1 MALDRGEPIYLD
13 GNDDAP
19 LLYIDKLD
27 TASPPDRVA
36 ATGLTG
42 LTVKLAA
49 AEGGAAINAAL
60 SKTLTET
67 PASSGWYLATFEGSD
82 LTAQLATYVNKD
94 VVQIAGDASNV
105 NKQILRQVLLSR

>member
-1 MALDRGEPIYLD
+1 MPLDRGEPIYLD

-27 TASPPDRVA
+27 TTSPPDRVA
-36 ATGLTG
+36 ATGLS

-49 AEGGAAINAAL
+49 VEGGAAINAAL

-82 LTAQLATYVNKD
+82 ITAQLATYVNKD
-94 VVQIAGDASNV
+94 VVMIAGDGSNV